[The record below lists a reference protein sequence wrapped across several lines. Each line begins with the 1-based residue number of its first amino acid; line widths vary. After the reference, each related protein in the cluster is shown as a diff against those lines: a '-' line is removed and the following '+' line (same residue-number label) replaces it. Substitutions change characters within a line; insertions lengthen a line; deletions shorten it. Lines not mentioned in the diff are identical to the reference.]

1 MTQHSHTSIAGA
13 ITAVCSC
20 LLLSSLVLA
29 GCGKKTGDARG
40 SADSVAV
47 SDTTRAGD
55 PLDQFVDYTVVEDK
69 SLTMSYYDRPDIKE
83 WYTQRVLPPPFDF
96 AVDLSGKSYLEL
108 RLLRNEIY
116 ARNGYLFKDAALR
129 GYFNTFNWYQ
139 PLFDIPGFRLQINA
153 QEKAFLDKVTA
164 LENEHL
170 RHATTSVEGNTMVDM
185 NHVVNLVLYKDLHDS
200 LRAALRKMNMAIVP
214 AAQEQLFYVYDE
226 NQYGFV
232 PNFITSDVYLQVL
245 HKYLSSLMKGVEDR
259 TLIHTVTSLTRA
271 LYDKSRN
278 LSAATSDPRISAAA
292 TWANTYVAV
301 ALTAMSGSRVA
312 VNPAMSGVYRS
323 EVGKVLDASGDR
335 SEFLNRKVF
344 DYSQFKPRGYYT
356 DDDAR
361 RGYFRCMKWLNAAPM
376 NVDDDAS
383 FRASLLLAYWINED
397 DSCRMNYGTLNGII
411 TCLAGEEDG
420 LSLGLLASLLMRHQL
435 RSLEGLFTPENME
448 TLRSEL
454 KAADSGR
461 IQPKGGSEPVTAE
474 LSRKGVL
481 FTAGRYSLDAEVLL
495 RLVHVARPDPRR
507 PFPRGLDVFAAL
519 GSPAAENILIGTY
532 HEDRQWPAYPDSL
545 AAVKSYC
552 AGYRQWDASLYNK
565 TLECIN
571 TLNAPVAPECPLFM
585 RTRYWQEKNLY
596 TALAAWTELKH
607 DMILYS
613 EQPLA
618 AEAGEGGGPEPP
630 VHLSYVEPNLAFW
643 NGALD
648 LLAYQEKSLSALGA
662 LTEEAASLNKQ
673 LRDLATFLLAVS
685 RKEVARERLSLQ
697 EFSELSWI
705 GGKIESLTFQAL
717 GSDHL
722 PERERQVALA
732 ADVYSCN
739 GRFLEEGVGLA
750 DEIYVI
756 AEINGLPYLTRGAS
770 FSYYEFQSDNRLTD
784 EEWQGILGRPDRPA
798 RPEWTREIF
807 VDSSFTGGKHGFGR
821 FAYDDHH

>member
-1 MTQHSHTSIAGA
+1 
-13 ITAVCSC
+13 VLCC
-20 LLLSSLVLA
+20 LLLA
-29 GCGKKTGDARG
+29 GCGKTPGDAKGR
-40 SADSVAV
+40 ADSLAV
-47 SDTTRAGD
+47 NDTTRAGD

-69 SLTMSYYDRPDIKE
+69 SLTASYYERPDIKE
-83 WYTQRVLPPPFDF
+83 WYTQRVLPPPFDTTM
-96 AVDLSGKSYLEL
+96 DLSGKSYLEL

-129 GYFNTFNWYQ
+129 GYFNTFDWYQ
-139 PLFDIPGFRLQINA
+139 PLFDVPGFRLQINA
-153 QEKAFLDKVTA
+153 QEKVLLDKVTA
-164 LENEHL
+164 RETEEL
-170 RHATTSVEGNTMVDM
+170 RNSTTSVEGNTMVDM
-185 NHVVNLVLYKDLHDS
+185 NHVVNLVLYKGLHDS
-200 LRAALRKMNMAIVP
+200 LRAALKRMNMAIVP
-214 AAQEQLFYVYDE
+214 AAREQLFYVYDE
-226 NQYGFV
+226 NQYGSV

-245 HKYLSSLMKGVEDR
+245 HKYLSGLMKGIEDR

-271 LYDKSRN
+271 LYGKSRD
-278 LSAATSDPRISAAA
+278 LSAATADPKIRAAA
-292 TWANTYVAV
+292 TWANTYVAI
-301 ALTAMSGSRVA
+301 ALTAMSGSRVQ
-312 VNPAMSGVYRS
+312 VHPAMSGVYKS
-323 EVGKVLDASGDR
+323 EIGRILDAHGDR
-335 SEFLNRKVF
+335 SEFLNRELF
-344 DYSQFKPRGYYT
+344 DYSQFMPRGYYT

-361 RGYFRCMKWLNAAPM
+361 RGYFRCMKWLNSARM

-383 FRASLLLAYWINED
+383 FQASLLLAFWINED
-397 DSCRMNYGTLNGII
+397 DSCRMNYSTLNGII

-420 LSLGLLASLLMRHQL
+420 LSLGVLASLLMRHQL
-435 RSLEGLFTPENME
+435 HSLEGLFTPENLE

-454 KAADSGR
+454 KAADASR
-461 IQPKGGSEPVTAE
+461 LQPKGGTEPARAE

-481 FTAGRYSLDAEVLL
+481 FTAGRYSLDAEALL
-495 RLVHVARPDPRR
+495 RLVHVSRPDPRR

-519 GSPAAENILIGTY
+519 GSSTAENILIGTY
-532 HEDRQWPAYPDSL
+532 HEDRQWPAYTESL
-545 AAVKSYC
+545 AAVKKYC
-552 AGYRQWDASLYNK
+552 AQYNQWDASLYTK
-565 TLECIN
+565 TLECIH
-571 TLNAPVAPECPLFM
+571 TLNAPVAPDGPLFM
-585 RTRYWQEKNLY
+585 RTPYWQEKNLY

-630 VHLSYVEPNLAFW
+630 VHLSYVEPNLPFW
-643 NGALD
+643 TGVLD

-662 LTEEAASLNKQ
+662 LTEEAGSLNLQ
-673 LRDLATFLLAVS
+673 LRDLATFLLAIS
-685 RKEVARERLSLQ
+685 RKEMAKERLSVK

-739 GRFLEEGVGLA
+739 GRFLEECVGLA

-770 FSYYEFQSDNRLTD
+770 FSYYEFQSDSRLSD
-784 EEWQGILGRPDRPA
+784 EEWQGMLGKPDRPG
-798 RPEWTREIF
+798 RPEWTRELY
-807 VDSSFTGGKHGFGR
+807 VDSSFAGGKQGFGR